1 MAYDVAT
8 LLTNALRALKTF
20 FFFFITS
27 LSLFIYGSLSRGHGA
42 KTNYIFLIIR
52 SFRLKYVLL
61 TRPVIAY
68 KLMLPTVTTL
78 YVMLCVAF

>member
-8 LLTNALRALKTF
+8 LLTNALRALKT

-61 TRPVIAY
+61 TGPVIAY
-68 KLMLPTVTTL
+68 K
-78 YVMLCVAF
+78 